1 MASVIA
7 FDVNETLLDLAALDA
22 PFEERLGDAAL
33 RPQWFAQM
41 LQLAFVGGLTGQYVD
56 FTAAQR
62 AALVM
67 VSERE
72 GVPLSADDI
81 DSLVALMSSLPPH
94 PEVPG
99 ALASL
104 ALTDLYLVALTNSV
118 QAVAEAQ
125 LASAGLDGYFD
136 AIMSADEVAH
146 LKPAPQP
153 YLAHRLAH
161 PPRNG
166 ESLRRLRGRSAR
178 SRPAAPD
185 ARPSHRTHVR
195 PSRRNG
201 GNSPRKSRIVDFRM
215 IPADTSIA
223 VSFALCKHYNDDN
236 ILAYTISTMAARA
249 SSRGTLQCCGQ

>member
-22 PFEERLGDAAL
+22 PFEARLGDAAL
-33 RPQWFAQM
+33 RRQWFAQM

-62 AALVM
+62 AALIM

-81 DSLVALMSSLPPH
+81 DGLVALMSSLPPH

-104 ALTDLYLVALTNSV
+104 ALTALHLVALTNSV

-153 YLAHRLAH
+153 YLAVADRYDVPIGEVRLVAAH
-161 PPRNG
+161 SWDVAG
-166 ESLRRLRGRSAR
+166 ALSAGCQ
-178 SRPAAPD
+178 AAFV
-185 ARPSHRTHVR
+185 ARPGMVLSPLGRR
-195 PSRRNG
+195 PG
-201 GNSPRKSRIVDFRM
+201 IVGPDLVSVAGQ
-215 IPADTSIA
+215 IIAAD
-223 VSFALCKHYNDDN
+223 
-236 ILAYTISTMAARA
+236 
-249 SSRGTLQCCGQ
+249 G